1 MLRNL
6 AENVRCRI
14 WRNLAESGAWLP
26 LWLEKLGK
34 LEKLEKGC
42 FLEKKLEKLEKNI
55 FFSHF
60 QLEKLEFGFCLFS
73 SPLINSFMY
82 KIVILLTVFDELY

>member
-42 FLEKKLEKLEKNI
+42 FLEKKLEKLKKDTFSAIISWKSWNLDFASGL
-55 FFSHF
+55 FF
-60 QLEKLEFGFCLFS
+60 LME
-73 SPLINSFMY
+73 N
-82 KIVILLTVFDELY
+82 